1 MGAAEAWGPDA
12 VLEAICWTCQ
22 ASGRQRVTLAAGG
35 ATAGRLVGAYLV
47 STPEFLGGPMCT
59 S

>member
-1 MGAAEAWGPDA
+1 MAAAEAWRPDA

-22 ASGRQRVTLAAGG
+22 ASGRQRVTLAARG

-47 STPEFLGGPMCT
+47 SIPEFLGGSMCT